1 MISAVCR
8 LSLRLCVRALDWT
21 CVSACC
27 MCVHCINRLVLTIA
41 AKSLRSMLPSI
52 ALPGAICPATSLPH
66 TCSPS
71 SSFLPSS
78 SSFSS
83 SQLLGYRVKCIRPL
97 LTHMDG
103 LAKNDGSHFILA
115 FTRSQ
120 RITRRRTSC
129 WQIEQVM
136 LRKAVCVTCTLSQ
149 CGIDIV
155 HTHTLWFHCFPCFF
169 MLSTGNS
176 FLAIY
181 TAYLNH
187 SNKQ

>member
-8 LSLRLCVRALDWT
+8 LSLRLCVRARDWT

-71 SSFLPSS
+71 SSF
-78 SSFSS
+78 SS

-115 FTRSQ
+115 FTHSQ
-120 RITRRRTSC
+120 RITRRRTSG

-155 HTHTLWFHCFPCFF
+155 HTHTHMHTHSLVSLFPLFFHV
-169 MLSTGNS
+169 
-176 FLAIY
+176 
-181 TAYLNH
+181 
-187 SNKQ
+187 KRW